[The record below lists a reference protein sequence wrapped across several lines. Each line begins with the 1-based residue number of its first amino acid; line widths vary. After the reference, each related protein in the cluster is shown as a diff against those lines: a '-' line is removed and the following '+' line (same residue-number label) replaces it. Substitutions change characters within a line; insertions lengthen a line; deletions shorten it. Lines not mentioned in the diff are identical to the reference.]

1 MTTQACPTHGLPVA
15 IVDSDDGSICPPTR
29 DTPPFVTI
37 DSDDGDTCYYTC
49 PHCGKR
55 SHSEFDKWC
64 AVITDDI
71 NVPNMI
77 CPKCGKASYHPDDI
91 PKGFTTNLK
100 E

>member
-1 MTTQACPTHGLPVA
+1 MSNQACPTHGLPVA

-29 DTPPFVTI
+29 NIPPFVTI

-49 PHCGKR
+49 PHCHKR

-64 AVITDDI
+64 SVIVDD
-71 NVPNMI
+71 PAMPSTMI
-77 CPKCGKASYHPDDI
+77 CPKCGKASYHPDDL
-91 PKGFTTNLK
+91 T